1 MEIELNKKVSIIKA
15 LSLLNPQIDN
25 SGIYSEDEDN
35 DENEFKEDNFEE
47 SSDGV
52 TLSK

>member
-1 MEIELNKKVSIIKA
+1 MGIKLNEKVPIIKA
-15 LSLLNPQIDN
+15 FILLNPQIDN
-25 SGIYSEDEDN
+25 SGIYSEDD

-47 SSDGV
+47 SSDEV

>member
-1 MEIELNKKVSIIKA
+1 MGIELNEKMPIIKA
-15 LSLLNPQIDN
+15 FSLLNPQIDN
-25 SGIYSEDEDN
+25 SGIYSEEDDD

>member
-1 MEIELNKKVSIIKA
+1 MGIELNEKMPIIKA

-25 SGIYSEDEDN
+25 SGIYSEDDD